1 MPIETVL
8 LAWLDSTEQLVM
20 LVEAGFLLS
29 ILLFFMSGSRMVKQ
43 KVLERRLARYLPEN
57 GGDAQAA
64 QAQAVQSQVTQS
76 QCSTSVATG
85 EPSAATCSTG
95 SSADLRAPAC
105 NATDEARP
113 SAATTC
119 SAAQPALPLGLQ
131 DDDTLQTSVPSSS
144 R

>member
-29 ILLFFMSGSRMVKQ
+29 MLLFFMSGSRMVKQ
-43 KVLERRLARYLPEN
+43 KVLERRLARYLPQS

-64 QAQAVQSQVTQS
+64 QAQATQA
-76 QCSTSVATG
+76 QCGASATTG
-85 EPSAATCSTG
+85 EPSADACSTG
-95 SSADLRAPAC
+95 SSAELYAPAC
-105 NATDEARP
+105 EAADEARP
-113 SAATTC
+113 SAATTG
-119 SAAQPALPLGLQ
+119 SAAQPAPPLALH
-131 DDDTLQTSVPSSS
+131 DDGTLQASVSSHA